1 MSRRMRLA
9 GVFLLVAAGFA
20 SSPLS
25 TAEALSTRY
34 GARALYQRIVLSQ
47 NLERERLG
55 LPNMAWDPT
64 LAAAAASYASQMA
77 ATDQWQHSPWESRV
91 GQGENLWM
99 GTHNAFTPR
108 EMVDGWLAERRLF
121 HSGTFPNVSTSGS
134 WHDVGHYTQLIWPG
148 TDRVGC
154 AVRSSA
160 DWDYLVCRY
169 SGPGNVMGDPVGPM
183 AVTAAA
189 HQPTKSA
196 SA

>member
-1 MSRRMRLA
+1 MRLA
-9 GVFLLVAAGFA
+9 GVSLLAAAGFA
-20 SSPLS
+20 SSPLA
-25 TAEALSTRY
+25 TAEAVPASY
-34 GARALYQRIVLSQ
+34 SSRALYQRIVESQ
-47 NLERERLG
+47 NGERERLG
-55 LPNMAWDPT
+55 LRNLAWDPS
-64 LAAAAASYASQMA
+64 LAAAAANYANELA
-77 ATDQWQHSPWESRV
+77 ATDRWQHSPWESRV

-99 GTHNAFTPR
+99 GTHDAFTPR
-108 EMVDGWLAERRLF
+108 EMVDGWLAERSLF

-169 SGPGNVMGDPVGPM
+169 SGPGNVMGDPVGPT
-183 AVTAAA
+183 AVAMA

>member
-1 MSRRMRLA
+1 MSGRMRLA
-9 GVFLLVAAGFA
+9 GVSLLAAAGLA

-25 TAEALSTRY
+25 TAEAVSSNN
-34 GARALYQRIVLSQ
+34 GGRALYQRIVLSQ
-47 NLERERLG
+47 NLERERVG
-55 LPNMAWDPT
+55 LSNMAWDPS
-64 LAAAAASYASQMA
+64 LAVDAANYASYLA
-77 ATDQWQHSPWESRV
+77 ATDEWHHSSWESRV

-108 EMVDGWLAERRLF
+108 EMVNGWLDERRLF
-121 HSGTFPNVSTSGS
+121 HSGTFPNVSKSGS

-154 AVRSSA
+154 AVRASA

-169 SGPGNVMGDPVGPM
+169 SGPGNVMGDPVGPA
-183 AVTAAA
+183 AVAMA
-189 HQPTKSA
+189 HQQTKST

>member
-9 GVFLLVAAGFA
+9 GVSLLAAAGFA

-25 TAEALSTRY
+25 TAEAVSNNN

-47 NLERERLG
+47 NLERERVG
-55 LPNMAWDPT
+55 LSNMAWDPS
-64 LAAAAASYASQMA
+64 LAAAAANYASQMA
-77 ATDQWQHSPWESRV
+77 ATDEWQHSPWDSRV

-108 EMVDGWLAERRLF
+108 EMVDGWLDERRLF
-121 HSGTFPNVSTSGS
+121 HSGTFPNVSKSGS

-169 SGPGNVMGDPVGPM
+169 SGPGNVMGDPVGQTAVAM
-183 AVTAAA
+183 ASK
-189 HQPTKSA
+189 PTKSA